1 MNIIKKNF
9 RYQVFALF
17 LILPFITNMFSSLFV
32 VYAKD
37 VNFFTDDLYFS
48 SDNKIISSQNSSP
61 IKVKVNS
68 LLNFELSSD
77 NLEDS
82 TVEVILPK
90 GISLNEKETIKFSNN
105 SVVKETTKDSLEK
118 LIFKFDQQKRKINF
132 VLNINQTGSF
142 EFFAQTHRKNGKY
155 YKSYSVKINSEDLN
169 NNFSNE
175 KKADINVETKEN
187 TSFYNSS
194 NNIIAN
200 EVKENDLSK
209 SVEKKGINVD
219 LTYEPMNSEIYSGE
233 TGVYQLNFKVTGSTI
248 NIGKATLEISL
259 PNTNGGE
266 TALGSSLD
274 ELEIEGV
281 KPRYDKDLNK
291 LVYEFTS
298 LKSGQSYRTVVKII
312 TTNGIVGNDSKMV
325 SKATLIKNDSP
336 TISSGDVVINVKS
349 ETPVSITKSY
359 IGVKDK
365 SPDYNPKPGDIIAWK
380 VNASVKYKKTGLA
393 FIKPGTNITIS
404 DAIQPELTYN
414 STTSSVNPE
423 SNNNIL
429 TWNFKAPDIES
440 QKKLADL
447 ENDIWTTS
455 FIVYTKVKDTVKD
468 YLIVSNKVDFSLTNI
483 SNLPVQNSSN
493 VAYAT
498 IAKGGVN
505 ISPVYGNFY
514 TGVNTGPANGFGALA
529 NVLSPN
535 PEPVVTDTAN
545 LGFQLQYRIVPG
557 RYWNVNKNM
566 PKPSPPN
573 PENDSIVTDSKGKFY
588 PLNIFSLLKN
598 GYKNISLYRII
609 DTNLNLQ
616 GIDFY
621 VPKKRAQTDEPMG
634 YFSKIPDTTV
644 VMEVNSKDNFISKEV
659 SYDNISFSSNGN
671 GYKHLTREELGLSP
685 NDKVL
690 SYTVKYENKDNSV
703 IAGNFQVN
711 VNDYYGIKQ
720 GYVGKVTNTSYF
732 SATLSDGTLF
742 YRKPNPDLDDKSTVG
757 PRSAIVVAQEKY
769 NPVARLEAYLQKASG
784 NVVTL
789 GGNRLQVN
797 FFNDYSSQADMS
809 EPLMVSVL
817 LPKGVFVN
825 TKNPDE
831 KMSYFDRKGNEVKD
845 GGRYVVIDNYNGTGQ
860 QLIRATWDKKLLHP
874 NEYLNFAVNV
884 NITVDTPQ
892 QSKVIAYG
900 TSGNQVLE
908 APVTSDHYSI
918 KENDSDDI
926 NGDNDT
932 MQIRIKTEQDYQVA
946 GNKNLIIT
954 KEVKGNL
961 DKDYSKFG
969 HVNIGKQFS
978 YRLTLNNTTGEN
990 IQKLGFI
997 DVLPSVGDLGIT
1009 DNVSRGSMFT
1019 PTLVGEI
1026 VVPDSWKGKTTV
1038 YYSTAKNPSRSDL
1051 YKYVDYPAN
1060 AVRPVNPPNAENP
1073 EWKTANQVSDW
1084 SEIHSF
1090 KIELNQGANWVLGQ
1104 NLSMTF
1110 NMQAPVNPDKS
1121 LLDKNIPEL
1130 ERAAWNSFA
1139 VTTNGLLA
1147 VEPQRVGIVIVD
1159 SEVTINLNKVDASN
1173 GNVLPGAHFKLL
1185 NENKENISELETN
1198 DKGNLTFKNI
1208 NSGTYY
1214 LEETKAP
1221 LGYKLNNK
1229 KYKIIISKDGQVTVD
1244 NIDDN
1249 LNILSSK
1256 INEISLVMKNNE
1268 LLGSIKIKK
1277 VDRDDTKK
1285 VLEGASFAIATSE
1298 EDALNKRF
1306 IKVSNNGELV
1316 YPNDKRYNDQLKNYE
1331 VISDKNGLA
1340 TFSNLKL
1347 NESNGNIYYLV
1358 ETKAPKNYEL
1368 LDTYLKVTATEEGA
1382 ESLILV
1388 KNKRNLVMP
1397 STGSN
1402 LILVYIISGLFIT
1415 ITMLFI
1421 FFKKSRRYI

>member
-1 MNIIKKNF
+1 M
-9 RYQVFALF
+9 
-17 LILPFITNMFSSLFV
+17 

-37 VNFFTDDLYFS
+37 VNFFTDDLYFT
-48 SDNKIISSQNSSP
+48 SDNKIISSKDSIP
-61 IKVKVNS
+61 VKAKVNS
-68 LLNFELSSD
+68 VLNFELSSD

-82 TVEVILPK
+82 IAEVILPN
-90 GISLNEKETIKFSNN
+90 GISLNEKESEKLSNN
-105 SVVKETTKDSLEK
+105 FIVKEMTKDGLEK
-118 LIFKFDQQKRKINF
+118 LIFKFDKQTRKIKF

-142 EFFAQTHRKNGKY
+142 EFFAQTHRKDGKN
-155 YKSYSVKINSEDLN
+155 YKSYSVNIDSEDLN
-169 NNFSNE
+169 TNFSNE
-175 KKADINVETKEN
+175 KKADINVDSKEN
-187 TSFYNSS
+187 TSLYNSS

-248 NIGKATLEISL
+248 NIGKSTLEISL

-266 TALGSSLD
+266 IALGSSLE

-312 TTNGIVGNDSKMV
+312 TTNGIVGNGSKMV
-325 SKATLIKNDSP
+325 SKATLIQNDSP
-336 TISSGDVVINVKS
+336 TISSGDAVINLKS
-349 ETPVSITKSY
+349 ETPISITKSY

-404 DAIQPELTYN
+404 DAIQPELIYN

-429 TWNFKAPDIES
+429 TWNFKAPDIEA
-440 QKKLADL
+440 QKKLADS
-447 ENDIWTTS
+447 EDDIWTTS
-455 FIVYTKVKDTVKD
+455 FIVYTKVKDTIKD
-468 YLIVSNKVDFSLTNI
+468 YLIVSNKADFSLTNI
-483 SNLPVQNSSN
+483 SDLPIQTSSN
-493 VAYAT
+493 IAYAT
-498 IAKGGVN
+498 IAKGGTD
-505 ISPVYGNFY
+505 ISPVYGKFY
-514 TGVNTGPANGFGALA
+514 TGVNTGPANAFGELA
-529 NVLSPN
+529 KVLSPN

-545 LGFQLQYRIVPG
+545 LGFQLQYRVVPG
-557 RYWNVNKNM
+557 RYWNVDKNM

-573 PENDSIVTDSKGKFY
+573 PENDEIVTDAKGNFY
-588 PLNIFSLLKN
+588 SLNIFSLLKN

-609 DTNLNLQ
+609 DPNLNLQ

-621 VPKKRAQTDEPMG
+621 IPKKRAHTDEPMG
-634 YFSKIPDTTV
+634 YFSKIPDTV
-644 VMEVNSKDNFISKEV
+644 IKMEINSKGNFISKEV
-659 SYDNISFSSNGN
+659 LYDNISFSSTGN
-671 GYKHLTREELGLSP
+671 GYKHLTREELGLKP

-690 SYTVKYENKDNSV
+690 SYTIKYENKDNSI

-711 VNDYYGIKQ
+711 IKDDYGVKQ
-720 GYVGKVTNTSYF
+720 GYIGKVTNTSYF
-732 SATLSDGTLF
+732 SATLSDSTLF
-742 YRKPNPDLDDKSTVG
+742 YRKPNPALGDKSTVG
-757 PRSAIVVAQEKY
+757 PRSAIVVSQEKY

-784 NVVTL
+784 NVITL
-789 GGNRLQVN
+789 GSNRLQIN
-797 FFNDYSSQADMS
+797 FFNDYSSQANMS
-809 EPLMVSVL
+809 EPLMASVL
-817 LPKGVFVN
+817 LPKGVLVN
-825 TKNPDE
+825 TKDPDK
-831 KMSYFDRKGNEVKD
+831 KMSYFNKNGNEIEDNGK
-845 GGRYVVIDNYNGTGQ
+845 YVVIDNYNGTGQ
-860 QLIRATWDKKLLHP
+860 QLIRATWDKKILHP
-874 NEYLNFAVNV
+874 NEHLNFAVNV
-884 NITVDTPQ
+884 NVTVDTSQ
-892 QSKVIAYG
+892 QTKVIAYG
-900 TSGNQVLE
+900 TSGNKILE

-932 MQIRIKTEQDYQVA
+932 KQIRIKTEQYYQIA

-954 KEVKGNL
+954 KEVKGDL

-969 HVNIGKQFS
+969 HVSVGNQFS

-997 DVLPSVGDLGIT
+997 DVLPSIGDLGIT

-1060 AVRPVNPPNAENP
+1060 AVRPVDPPNAENP
-1073 EWKTANQVSDW
+1073 EWKTAKQVSDW

-1090 KIELNQGANWVLGQ
+1090 KIELNQGVNWISGQ

-1110 NMQAPVNPDKS
+1110 NMQAPANPDKS

-1147 VEPQRVGIVIVD
+1147 VEPERVGIVMVD
-1159 SEVTINLNKVDASN
+1159 SEVTINLNKIDASN
-1173 GNVLPGAHFKLL
+1173 GKVLSGAHFKLL
-1185 NENKENISELETN
+1185 NENQEDISELETN
-1198 DKGNLTFKNI
+1198 DNGNLTFKNI
-1208 NSGTYY
+1208 KPGTYY

-1221 LGYKLNNK
+1221 TGYKLNNK
-1229 KYKIIISKDGQVTVD
+1229 KYKIIISKDGQANVD

-1249 LNILSSK
+1249 LQISK
-1256 INEISLVMKNNE
+1256 NTMNNISLIMKNHE
-1268 LLGSIKIKK
+1268 LLGNIKIKK
-1277 VDRDDTKK
+1277 VDRDDTKT

-1306 IKVSNNGELV
+1306 IKVSNNGDLV
-1316 YPNDKRYNDQLKNYE
+1316 YPNDERYSDQLKNYE

-1347 NESNGNIYYLV
+1347 NESNGDIYYLV

-1368 LDTYLKVTATEEGA
+1368 LNTYLKVTAEEAGA

-1402 LILVYIISGLFIT
+1402 LLLVYITSGLVIT

-1421 FFKKSRRYI
+1421 FFKKNRRYI